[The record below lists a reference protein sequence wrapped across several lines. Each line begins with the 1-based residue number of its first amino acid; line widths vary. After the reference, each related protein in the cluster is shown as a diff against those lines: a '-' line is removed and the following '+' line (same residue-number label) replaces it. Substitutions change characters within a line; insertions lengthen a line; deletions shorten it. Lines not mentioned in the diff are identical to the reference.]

1 MSIRLNKALR
11 ELNVGVQTAVDF
23 LLKKNLGEVK
33 ADPNTKISDEQYD
46 ALVSEFKGDKDL
58 RNQAEK
64 LIHVHSKDKKSDRTK
79 SETSRSEEHTS
90 ELQSPDHLVCRL

>member
-23 LLKKNLGEVK
+23 LQKKNLGEVK

-64 LIHVHSKDKKSDRTK
+64 LIHVHT
-79 SETSRSEEHTS
+79 
-90 ELQSPDHLVCRL
+90 

>member
-1 MSIRLNKALR
+1 M
-11 ELNVGVQTAVDF
+11 DF

-79 SETSRSEEHTS
+79 SETSAESLLHSNHSTYKPIGKIDLES
-90 ELQSPDHLVCRL
+90 IGKSPVVKVS